1 MVSATFRH
9 LIWYIWWRCQ
19 SLVAMKSVVRKNVQ
33 DTFAPWAP
41 VWGIHRSP
49 WLWRSYWV
57 DDLGTTMTTGSQ
69 SSCKRTNVMTC
80 EDGDGISRNWWQE
93 QAHETCSECFCCMSK
108 LWLPVDVPFKLFSDS
123 IQLCI
128 SGFLVTLFS
137 LVNQSIFIVFTSKKW
152 QRLAMVQWFTPWKPH
167 GPTTL
172 LLDAQGMTWLATTCG
187 TTTECKDLDMHR
199 GAVLR
204 GPWVNL
210 LKQRRASNG
219 HEWSKFIRAAAGPLL
234 L

>member
-152 QRLAMVQWFTPWKPH
+152 QRLAMVQWVYPLETSRANDAAPWRSRYDLVGYDVWDYYGVQ
-167 GPTTL
+167 GPGHAL
-172 LLDAQGMTWLATTCG
+172 GGRFEGALSQFVEAT
-187 TTTECKDLDMHR
+187 
-199 GAVLR
+199 
-204 GPWVNL
+204 
-210 LKQRRASNG
+210 
-219 HEWSKFIRAAAGPLL
+219 
-234 L
+234 